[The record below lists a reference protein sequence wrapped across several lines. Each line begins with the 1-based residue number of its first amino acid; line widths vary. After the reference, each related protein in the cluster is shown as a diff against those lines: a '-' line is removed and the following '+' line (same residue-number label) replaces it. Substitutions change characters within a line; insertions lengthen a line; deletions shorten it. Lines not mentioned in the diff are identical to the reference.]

1 MIVIKV
7 KDYGEMKFNLDYK
20 SAPNTCK
27 NFVSLGEF
35 RSNGFKND
43 LKHDRG
49 VISMARSFMPNS
61 AGSQFFVMHKTAPH
75 LDGEYA
81 AFGTMESGFDVLD
94 AIACT
99 RTNRSDRPLK
109 DIVIETV
116 EVIDEPEEEPEI
128 IQK

>member
-1 MIVIKV
+1 
-7 KDYGEMKFNLDYK
+7 
-20 SAPNTCK
+20 
-27 NFVSLGEF
+27 
-35 RSNGFKND
+35 
-43 LKHDRG
+43 
-49 VISMARSFMPNS
+49 MARSFMPNS

-109 DIVIETV
+109 DIFIETV